1 MPTVRGPQS
10 LKTAAHCN
18 ILVGGSLANSRLTLS
33 SRGGTPVSLK
43 SGGGGGPLVDESV
56 QVDLSADTITYD
68 SDDEMVKRRSSLVLR
83 NKKGHPIYSR
93 EDIREQYCINRKEVE
108 VLENARSLRFLSCFS
123 HPQESSPCAKNSI
136 LFSCIHKKK
145 HHKSQHHQHRRS
157 SSDENIYAPE
167 IVSPSPYDTDRTCE
181 TDETR
186 SKDLDICSTDDEEYV
201 LSGFR
206 KRPKTIYCDPNR
218 SRDSDVGS
226 IRGRRKLESSASF
239 GSQQSY
245 EESEREYFARNARRP
260 SQLNISARGGN
271 ENSRSVDELNDSS
284 ATRRREGV
292 DTGRVAKTPDISLDD
307 RRQKH
312 VSFDNGSLV
321 RSNTVAGGL
330 EEVGGDFRGGPA
342 ATSTPLSS
350 QRRTFSPPP
359 RRNRS
364 QERLL
369 DGFVTARPPLEF
381 SDRPTSVASQY
392 RYQDTSGS
400 YRMGSLQHR
409 PRRAVM
415 RTQATQTDLTFKARF
430 YLPAYLTLSPRAHVP
445 QLLPA
450 NQYPPCQ
457 RPSTHRSKSAARHR
471 ASTSSSASARHMS
484 KSQSAHNTLASDDSD
499 DEVSGII

>member
-1 MPTVRGPQS
+1 MDINESNSKLNNKDKS
-10 LKTAAHCN
+10 L
-18 ILVGGSLANSRLTLS
+18 
-33 SRGGTPVSLK
+33 
-43 SGGGGGPLVDESV
+43 
-56 QVDLSADTITYD
+56 
-68 SDDEMVKRRSSLVLR
+68 
-83 NKKGHPIYSR
+83 
-93 EDIREQYCINRKEVE
+93 VE
-108 VLENARSLRFLSCFS
+108 VLENARSLKFLGCFPN
-123 HPQESSPCAKNSI
+123 PQESSPCAKNSL

-145 HHKSQHHQHRRS
+145 HHKSHHHQHRRS
-157 SSDENIYAPE
+157 SSDENVYAPE
-167 IVSPSPYDTDRTCE
+167 IASPSPYDTDRTCE
-181 TDETR
+181 TDDTR
-186 SKDLDICSTDDEEYV
+186 SKELDICSTDDEEYV

-206 KRPKTIYCDPNR
+206 KRPKTICYDPNR
-218 SRDSDVGS
+218 SRDSDGGS

-245 EESEREYFARNARRP
+245 DESEREFLARNARRP

-271 ENSRSVDELNDSS
+271 EFLFISWVPHSDKSFQTVLQVADRIDVKTVSRPGTAIRSELSDADVSKDSSKATRSGLADNSRSVDELNDSS

-330 EEVGGDFRGGPA
+330 EEVGGDFRGGPV

-381 SDRPTSVASQY
+381 SDRPTSVASSY
-392 RYQDTSGS
+392 RYQDVSS
-400 YRMGSLQHR
+400 DVYISLPEVR
-409 PRRAVM
+409 SFLCTAIRKIIPRLRNAI
-415 RTQATQTDLTFKARF
+415 KG
-430 YLPAYLTLSPRAHVP
+430 P
-445 QLLPA
+445 
-450 NQYPPCQ
+450 
-457 RPSTHRSKSAARHR
+457 
-471 ASTSSSASARHMS
+471 
-484 KSQSAHNTLASDDSD
+484 
-499 DEVSGII
+499 